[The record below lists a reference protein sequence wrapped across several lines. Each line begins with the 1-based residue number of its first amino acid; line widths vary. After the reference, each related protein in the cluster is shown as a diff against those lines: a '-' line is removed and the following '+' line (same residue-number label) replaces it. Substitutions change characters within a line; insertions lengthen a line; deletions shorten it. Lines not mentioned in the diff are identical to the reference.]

1 MALFSKEPDK
11 TPKPVA
17 MPKLEPAPVAPIQPA
32 ATAPPGPALQAKA
45 DGLAGPAETRAFL
58 DRGSRVS
65 GKLFFEGP
73 ARIDGNVEGEVTAKD
88 LVVLGETAVVNAQV
102 KAASIVVAGRVN
114 GDLMAGSRLEIR
126 PTARVTGNVSTPVLV
141 VQEGAFF
148 EGHCSMQP
156 EGTREEKKVAI
167 VLKEE
172 RTQQAAGL
180 KPA

>member
-11 TPKPVA
+11 TVKPVT
-17 MPKLEPAPVAPIQPA
+17 MPKSEPAPVAPAQQKAAPA
-32 ATAPPGPALQAKA
+32 PGPLPQAKA
-45 DGLAGPAETRAFL
+45 DGLGGHAESRAVL

-73 ARIDGNVEGEVTAKD
+73 AQIDGNVEGEVTAKD
-88 LVVLGETAVVNAQV
+88 MVVLGETAVVSAQV

-114 GDLMAGSRLEIR
+114 GDLIANKRLEIR
-126 PTARVTGNVSTPVLV
+126 PTARVNGNVSTPVLV

-148 EGHCSMQP
+148 EGHCTMQP
-156 EGTREEKKVAI
+156 EATREEKKAAI
-167 VLKEE
+167 ILKEE